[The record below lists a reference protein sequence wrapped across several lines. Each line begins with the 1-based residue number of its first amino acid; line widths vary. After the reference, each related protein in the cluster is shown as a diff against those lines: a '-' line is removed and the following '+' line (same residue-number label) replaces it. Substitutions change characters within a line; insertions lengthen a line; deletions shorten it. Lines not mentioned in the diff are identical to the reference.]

1 MAKAPHQRYLRA
13 WDYAEAVEGAGRTL
27 GGPEW
32 ERRGRRRL
40 TTAVATV
47 LAPAPGRDSTES
59 PRGLIGRARFR
70 RRVRS

>member
-27 GGPEW
+27 GGPDW

-40 TTAVATV
+40 TTAVAMV
-47 LAPAPGRDSTES
+47 LAPTPGHQSNE
-59 PRGLIGRARFR
+59 PPVA
-70 RRVRS
+70 